1 MPPPKSSRGR
11 GGPPRPACPGPPS
24 FLYCPP
30 RRVGATAAASALLWT
45 MEDRTI
51 TADIWAYVVI
61 MAVGVALAGF
71 VLLLVLIV
79 WDRRDARSYWDE

>member
-1 MPPPKSSRGR
+1 M
-11 GGPPRPACPGPPS
+11 
-24 FLYCPP
+24 FCPP
-30 RRVGATAAASALLWT
+30 RRVGATAAASALLRT

-61 MAVGVALAGF
+61 VAVGVALAGF
-71 VLLLVLIV
+71 VLLLMLIV

>member
-1 MPPPKSSRGR
+1 
-11 GGPPRPACPGPPS
+11 
-24 FLYCPP
+24 
-30 RRVGATAAASALLWT
+30 